1 MRENVK
7 ESHQVAPERGPE
19 RGEGEGQKPDASLCG
34 QDPGSGGPVHPVQY
48 RRARSTYGSDR
59 RHSLGELVR
68 QGSSENRGYWGQ
80 VAIGLAL
87 GGVAAHTLIRW
98 RRDLGLPI
106 WERRRP
112 NGHPRML
119 WWTDDSMLLA
129 WKLKMAQIS
138 RAKRYGRNGA
148 KE

>member
-1 MRENVK
+1 MCENVK

-19 RGEGEGQKPDASLCG
+19 RGEGEGQEPDASLRG
-34 QDPGSGGPVHPVQY
+34 QDPGSGGQVHPVQY

-59 RHSLGELVR
+59 RHSLGELVRRGDGSVR

-98 RRDLGLPI
+98 RRDLGL
-106 WERRRP
+106 
-112 NGHPRML
+112 
-119 WWTDDSMLLA
+119 
-129 WKLKMAQIS
+129 
-138 RAKRYGRNGA
+138 
-148 KE
+148 